1 MFIFAEKFNIDYV
14 MKKIA
19 LISLFIVLSAASFA
33 QNWFRDGAT
42 WTFDDQQLFTYQA
55 HGYNKYTVV
64 GDTIINDTAA
74 KQILHKSVTYTGTEY
89 GGNIPSIF
97 VHESNSR
104 VYYWNGERFKL
115 MYNLSLNVG
124 DTLDFYTL
132 DCFGDCDSVSP
143 FIVDSVYI
151 ENIDGVDLKVQEFS
165 CTIYGIFGGDI
176 NEIYSDRIIERIGS
190 EKQFI
195 YYPECPADVFVYTGL
210 RCYNDDELSYRS
222 YMWSN
227 SNWECDE
234 RIDES
239 PIFTT
244 NWIWSTGLFSYDYSI
259 SCGSYYMKL
268 VDEHNANFKLMK
280 STDANHENWTDAG
293 YIYSYNGKVYYFR
306 NEGDDR
312 VLLYDFTLEEGDEFY
327 VDALQTNLIVDSV
340 GSMTVWDTQRRSL
353 YLSAMGQQVV
363 WCEGI
368 GSLNGLLNNYGSIG
382 LVGGSEE
389 LLCVQHNGEVLYNN
403 PRYDKCFINALSI
416 EDYIVPI
423 SIYPNP
429 SSGKFNISTEGNDG
443 RADIYD
449 SLGRKVASIENIID
463 GAEIDL
469 SGHGKGVFM
478 VVFYANGRSYEKK
491 VIVE

>member
-1 MFIFAEKFNIDYV
+1 
-14 MKKIA
+14 MKK
-19 LISLFIVLSAASFA
+19 SVFLSFFVIMCAASFA
-33 QNWFRDGAT
+33 QNWYPAGAT
-42 WTFDDQQLFTYQA
+42 WTFNWQELHTYSA
-55 HGYNKYTVV
+55 HGYLKYTVQDEV
-64 GDTIINDTAA
+64 SVINDTVA
-74 KQILHKSVTYTGTEY
+74 KLITIDYNRYDGTHLE
-89 GGNIPSIF
+89 GEIVF

-115 MYNLSLNVG
+115 MYDLSLNVG

-195 YYPECPADVFVYTGL
+195 YYPECPADEFAYTGL
-210 RCYNDDELSYRS
+210 RCYNDDEVSYRS
-222 YMWSN
+222 NMWN
-227 SNWECDE
+227 RYECDE

-239 PIFTT
+239 PIFST
-244 NWIWSTGLFSYDYSI
+244 NWIWSTSAFSSFDNRP
-259 SCGSYYMKL
+259 CGSYYMKL
-268 VDEHNANFKLMK
+268 VDEHTSNFKLMK
-280 STDANHENWTDAG
+280 STDESHSYWVDAG
-293 YIYSYNGKVYYFR
+293 YMRFYNGKAYYFR
-306 NEGDDR
+306 NAGDEP

-327 VDALQTNLIVDSV
+327 VYALQTNLVVDSV
-340 GSMTVWDTQRRSL
+340 GSMTVGNRERKVL

-368 GSLNGLLNNYGSIG
+368 GSLNGLLNNYGNIG
-382 LVGGSEE
+382 LTGGSEE

-449 SLGRKVASIENIID
+449 SLGRKVTSIENIAN

-469 SGHGKGVFM
+469 SGHGKGIFM